1 MFRTHQAHMLFTY
14 RENLFKKFKLS
25 LLLHLQNPEDFCFVV
40 FACTACLGFSLMTP
54 WFWHWRW
61 VDTAISTAIGA
72 VSQLF
77 ALLIWRR
84 GQGLVWWSQVINQI
98 VSIGVILFNATLI
111 GRVT

>member
-1 MFRTHQAHMLFTY
+1 
-14 RENLFKKFKLS
+14 
-25 LLLHLQNPEDFCFVV
+25 
-40 FACTACLGFSLMTP
+40 MTP
-54 WFWHWRW
+54 WFWHWGW

-111 GRVT
+111 GWVT